1 MFKMFHGTTFDG
13 ASKIPF
19 FGFDSSHNKAWSCS
33 DEEMVYFYNPVIILN
48 SGETETEE
56 EADNWCL
63 ERANEQGQIQN
74 ALLDEPFTTT
84 CVLEFQFNDDV
95 LNLFEND
102 MSCDGIFGASQID
115 LEEVNYIIR
124 KRQCKIIAHYFQFY
138 PKLSIFYLTGLKN
151 NPYFTEAFENM
162 KEIDRVA
169 LEIAC
174 NSGDTYEIYEAII
187 SQDEI
192 EGLRETWF

>member
-13 ASKIPF
+13 AKKIPIE
-19 FGFDSSHNKAWSCS
+19 GFNPWKGKAWSCS
-33 DEEMVYFYNPVIILN
+33 DEEMVYFYNPVTILN

-74 ALLDEPFTTT
+74 ALLNEPFTTT

-102 MSCDGIFGASQID
+102 MSCDGMLGADQIN

-124 KRQCKIIAHYFQFY
+124 KKQCKIIVHYFQFY
-138 PKLSIFYLTGLKN
+138 PKLSIFYLTGLKDN
-151 NPYFTEAFENM
+151 SYFITAFENM
-162 KEIDRVA
+162 KEIDRIA

-174 NSGDTYEIYEAII
+174 SGDTYEIFEAIVY
-187 SQDEI
+187 QDEI

>member
-13 ASKIPF
+13 AKKIPIE
-19 FGFDSSHNKAWSCS
+19 GFNPWKGKAWNCS
-33 DEEMVYFYNPVIILN
+33 DEEMVYFYNPVTILN
-48 SGETETEE
+48 SGETETKE

-95 LNLFEND
+95 LDLFEND
-102 MSCDGIFGASQID
+102 MSCDGMFGASQID
-115 LEEVNYIIR
+115 LEEVNHIIR

-138 PKLSIFYLTGLKN
+138 PKLSIFYLTGLKE
-151 NPYFTEAFENM
+151 NPYFTETFENM
-162 KEIDRVA
+162 KEIDRIA

-174 NSGDTYEIYEAII
+174 SNGDTYEICEAIVY
-187 SQDEI
+187 QDEI

>member
-13 ASKIPF
+13 AKKIPIE
-19 FGFDSSHNKAWSCS
+19 GFNPWKGKAWSCS
-33 DEEMVYFYNPVIILN
+33 DEEMVYFYNPVTILN
-48 SGETETEE
+48 SGEAETEE

-74 ALLDEPFTTT
+74 ALLDEPSTFT

-95 LNLFEND
+95 LDLFEND
-102 MSCDGIFGASQID
+102 MSCDGMFGASQID

-124 KRQCKIIAHYFQFY
+124 KRQCKIVVHYFQFY
-138 PKLSIFYLTGLKN
+138 PRLSIFYLTGLKE
-151 NPYFTEAFENM
+151 NPYFIETFENM
-162 KEIDRVA
+162 KEIDRIA

-174 NSGDTYEIYEAII
+174 SGDTYEICEAII
-187 SQDEI
+187 YQDEI

>member
-13 ASKIPF
+13 AKKIPIE
-19 FGFDSSHNKAWSCS
+19 GFNPWKGKAWSCS
-33 DEEMVYFYNPVIILN
+33 DEEMVYFYNPVTILN
-48 SGETETEE
+48 FREAETEE
-56 EADNWCL
+56 EANNWCL
-63 ERANEQGQIQN
+63 QRANEQGQIQN

-95 LNLFEND
+95 LDLFEND
-102 MSCDGIFGASQID
+102 MSCDGMFGASQID

-138 PKLSIFYLTGLKN
+138 PKLSIFYLTGLKD
-151 NPYFTEAFENM
+151 NPYFIKTFENM
-162 KEIDRVA
+162 KEIDRIA

-174 NSGDTYEIYEAII
+174 SNGDTYEICEAIVY
-187 SQDEI
+187 QDEI

>member
-1 MFKMFHGTTFDG
+1 MFKMFHGTTFEG
-13 ASKIPF
+13 AKKIPIE
-19 FGFDSSHNKAWSCS
+19 GFNPWKGKAWSCS

-74 ALLDEPFTTT
+74 ALLDEPSTFT

-95 LNLFEND
+95 LDLFEND
-102 MSCDGIFGASQID
+102 MSCDGMFGADQID

-138 PKLSIFYLTGLKN
+138 PKLSIFYLTGLKD
-151 NPYFTEAFENM
+151 NPYFIKTFENM
-162 KEIDRVA
+162 KEIDRIA

-174 NSGDTYEIYEAII
+174 SGDTYEIYEAII
-187 SQDEI
+187 YQDEI

>member
-13 ASKIPF
+13 AKKIPIE
-19 FGFDSSHNKAWSCS
+19 GFNPWKGKAWNCS
-33 DEEMVYFYNPVIILN
+33 DEEMVYFYNPVTILN

-63 ERANEQGQIQN
+63 QRANEQGQIQN
-74 ALLDEPFTTT
+74 ALFDEPSTFT

-95 LNLFEND
+95 LDLFEND
-102 MSCDGIFGASQID
+102 MSCDGMFGASQID
-115 LEEVNYIIR
+115 LDEVNYIIR
-124 KRQCKIIAHYFQFY
+124 KKQCKIIVHYFQFY
-138 PKLSIFYLTGLKN
+138 PRLSIFYLTGLIDN
-151 NPYFTEAFENM
+151 SYFITAFENM
-162 KEIDRVA
+162 KEIDRIA

-174 NSGDTYEIYEAII
+174 SGDTYEICEAII
-187 SQDEI
+187 YQDEI

>member
-19 FGFDSSHNKAWSCS
+19 FGFDPSYNKAWSCS
-33 DEEMVYFYNPVIILN
+33 DEEMVYFYNPVTILN
-48 SGETETEE
+48 FREAETEE
-56 EADNWCL
+56 EANNWCL
-63 ERANEQGQIQN
+63 QRANEQGQIQN

-95 LNLFEND
+95 LDLFEND
-102 MSCDGIFGASQID
+102 MSCDGMFGASQID

-124 KRQCKIIAHYFQFY
+124 KRQCKIIVHYFQFY
-138 PKLSIFYLTGLKN
+138 PRLSIFYLTGLIDN
-151 NPYFTEAFENM
+151 TYFAESFQKM
-162 KEIDRVA
+162 KEVDRTA
-169 LEIAC
+169 LKIAC
-174 NSGDTYEIYEAII
+174 SSGDTYEICEAII
-187 SQDEI
+187 YQDEI

>member
-13 ASKIPF
+13 AKKIPIE
-19 FGFDSSHNKAWSCS
+19 GFNPWKGKAWSCS
-33 DEEMVYFYNPVIILN
+33 DEEMVYFYNPVTILN

-74 ALLDEPFTTT
+74 ALLDVPFTTT

-102 MSCDGIFGASQID
+102 MSCDGMLGADQIN

-124 KRQCKIIAHYFQFY
+124 KKQCKIIVHYFQFY
-138 PKLSIFYLTGLKN
+138 PKLSIFYLTGLKDN
-151 NPYFTEAFENM
+151 SYFITAFENM
-162 KEIDRVA
+162 KEIDRIA

-174 NSGDTYEIYEAII
+174 SGDTYEIFEAIVY
-187 SQDEI
+187 QDEI

>member
-13 ASKIPF
+13 AKKIPIE
-19 FGFDSSHNKAWSCS
+19 GFNPWKGKAWSCS
-33 DEEMVYFYNPVIILN
+33 DEEMVYFYNPVTILN

-74 ALLDEPFTTT
+74 ALLDEPSTFT

-102 MSCDGIFGASQID
+102 MSCDGMLGADQIN

-124 KRQCKIIAHYFQFY
+124 KKQCKIIVHYFQFY
-138 PKLSIFYLTGLKN
+138 PKLSIFYLTGLKD
-151 NPYFTEAFENM
+151 NPYFTETFENM
-162 KEIDRVA
+162 KEIDRIA

-174 NSGDTYEIYEAII
+174 SGDTYEIYEAII
-187 SQDEI
+187 YQDEI